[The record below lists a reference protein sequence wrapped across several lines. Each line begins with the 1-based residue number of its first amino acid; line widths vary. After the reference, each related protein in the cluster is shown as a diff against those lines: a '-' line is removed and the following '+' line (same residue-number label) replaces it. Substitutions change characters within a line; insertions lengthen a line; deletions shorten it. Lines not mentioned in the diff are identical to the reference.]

1 MTESS
6 YTVSNYQVTH
16 LVAPARLAK
25 YMSSRDDQGLPDDD
39 RLMAD
44 RLLAE
49 YGDLVSVA
57 PLDRNGRSSRAR
69 ATRADPTMAEFT
81 FVSTCSPW

>member
-1 MTESS
+1 MTEAT

-25 YMSSRDDQGLPDDD
+25 YMSVGDARGLPDDD

-57 PLDRNGRSSRAR
+57 PRAR
-69 ATRADPTMAEFT
+69 ATRADPAMAEYT
-81 FVSTCSPW
+81 FLSAVCG

>member
-1 MTESS
+1 MTDTS

-25 YMSSRDDQGLPDDD
+25 YMSSGQANGLPDDD

-57 PLDRNGRSSRAR
+57 PRAR
-69 ATRADPTMAEFT
+69 ATRADPAMAEYT
-81 FVSTCSPW
+81 FVCAYSSL

>member
-1 MTESS
+1 MTDTS

-25 YMSSRDDQGLPDDD
+25 YMSGGDARGLPDDD

-57 PLDRNGRSSRAR
+57 PRAR
-69 ATRADPTMAEFT
+69 ATRADPMMAEYT
-81 FVSTCSPW
+81 FVCAYSSL